1 MQRSALIQ
9 LYENFVPKWGKE
21 SVDLLTLYIDEKSNS
36 NMKEE
41 LKDVA
46 TKADLKIVKEDV
58 QTLKVD
64 VNALKVDVQ
73 ALKVDVNT
81 LKVDVQALKV
91 DVTSLKVDVTAL
103 KADVQYLKDDVQ
115 DIKRTIRLLEKQSNE
130 FVVLLKDTKA
140 EMLKWML
147 VFWAS
152 HLTLLLGY
160 LIFLK

>member
-58 QTLKVD
+58 QT
-64 VNALKVDVQ
+64 
-73 ALKVDVNT
+73 
-81 LKVDVQALKV
+81 
-91 DVTSLKVDVTAL
+91 LKVDVTAL

>member
-1 MQRSALIQ
+1 MQSNALVQ

-46 TKADLKIVKEDV
+46 TKADLLKVREDVQVLKIDV

-64 VNALKVDVQ
+64 VQTLKVDVKELKVDVSALKVDVKE
-73 ALKVDVNT
+73 LKV
-81 LKVDVQALKV
+81 
-91 DVTSLKVDVTAL
+91 
-103 KADVQYLKDDVQ
+103 DVQYLKDDVQ
-115 DIKRTIRLLEKQSNE
+115 EIKRNIRLLEKQSNE

-140 EMLKWML
+140 ELIKWML
-147 VFWAS
+147 IFWAT

>member
-1 MQRSALIQ
+1 MQSNALVQ

-36 NMKEE
+36 TMKEA

-46 TKADLKIVKEDV
+46 TKAELQIVKEDV

-64 VNALKVDVQ
+64 VNALKVDVRV
-73 ALKVDVNT
+73 LKEDVNM

-91 DVTSLKVDVTAL
+91 DVTAL
-103 KADVQYLKDDVQ
+103 KADVHYLKDDVQ

-140 EMLKWML
+140 EILKWML
-147 VFWAS
+147 IFWAT

>member
-1 MQRSALIQ
+1 MQSNALVH

-36 NMKEE
+36 TMKEA

-46 TKADLKIVKEDV
+46 TKADLQIVKADV
-58 QTLKVD
+58 QTLKMDVNGLKVDVRVLKEDVRILKED

-73 ALKVDVNT
+73 A
-81 LKVDVQALKV
+81 
-91 DVTSLKVDVTAL
+91 LKVDVTAL

-140 EMLKWML
+140 EMIKWML
-147 VFWAS
+147 IFWAT

>member
-1 MQRSALIQ
+1 MQSNALVQ

-46 TKADLKIVKEDV
+46 TKAELQIVKEDV

-64 VNALKVDVQ
+64 VNALKVDVRS
-73 ALKVDVNT
+73 LKEDVNV

-91 DVTSLKVDVTAL
+91 DVTAL
-103 KADVQYLKDDVQ
+103 KADVHYLKDDVQ

>member
-1 MQRSALIQ
+1 MQRSAPIQ

-21 SVDLLTLYIDEKSNS
+21 SVDLLILYIDEKSNS

-64 VNALKVDVQ
+64 VNALK
-73 ALKVDVNT
+73 
-81 LKVDVQALKV
+81 
-91 DVTSLKVDVTAL
+91 
-103 KADVQYLKDDVQ
+103 ADVQYLKDDVQ
-115 DIKRTIRLLEKQSNE
+115 DIKRTIRLLEKQSTE

>member
-1 MQRSALIQ
+1 
-9 LYENFVPKWGKE
+9 
-21 SVDLLTLYIDEKSNS
+21 
-36 NMKEE
+36 MKEA

-46 TKADLKIVKEDV
+46 TKADLQIVKADV
-58 QTLKVD
+58 QTLKV
-64 VNALKVDVQ
+64 
-73 ALKVDVNT
+73 
-81 LKVDVQALKV
+81 
-91 DVTSLKVDVTAL
+91 
-103 KADVQYLKDDVQ
+103 DVQYLKDDVQ